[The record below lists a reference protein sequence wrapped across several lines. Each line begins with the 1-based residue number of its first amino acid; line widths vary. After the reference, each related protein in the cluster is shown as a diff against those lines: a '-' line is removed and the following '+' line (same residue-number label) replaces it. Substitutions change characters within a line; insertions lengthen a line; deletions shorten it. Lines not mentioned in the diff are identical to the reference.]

1 MESGCESGNF
11 WPKSMSNLTNKE
23 QELLSA
29 NHLTLR
35 FKKGESIIRQGH
47 YSSNIVYLSH
57 GLAKIHI
64 HGPYREQ
71 IIKIVKA
78 PRFLGLPTTYSDKV
92 NQYSVTVIEDS
103 EVCYIDTG
111 VFQALLDSNKDF
123 SKEIILNLCL
133 YELDSFRK
141 CAQRTQKQT
150 RGNIADVLLDFA
162 DIFYKSDSF
171 NLPLTRDEI
180 GNLVDSSRESISRIL
195 SEFANDGIIR
205 LGSKEV
211 EILNK
216 KSLRLISENG

>member
-1 MESGCESGNF
+1 MEHSCEFCIFRS
-11 WPKSMSNLTNKE
+11 KAMKNLTETE
-23 QELLSA
+23 QELLSS

-47 YSSNIVYLSH
+47 YSSNIVYLRQ

-64 HGPYREQ
+64 LGPYREQ

-78 PRFLGLPTTYSDKV
+78 PRFLGLPTTYSDKI

-103 EVCYIDTG
+103 EVCYIDIG
-111 VFQALLDSNKDF
+111 VFQSLLDSNKDF

-141 CAQRTQKQT
+141 CAQRTQKQA

-162 DIFYKSDSF
+162 DNFYNSDTF
-171 NLPLTRDEI
+171 NLPITRDEI

-205 LGSKEV
+205 LGTKEV